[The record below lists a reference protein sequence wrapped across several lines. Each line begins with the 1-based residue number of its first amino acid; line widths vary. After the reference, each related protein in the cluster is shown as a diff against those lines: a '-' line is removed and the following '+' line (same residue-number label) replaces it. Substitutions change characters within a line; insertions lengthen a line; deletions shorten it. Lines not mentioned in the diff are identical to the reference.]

1 LLAALAHHAGIQQC
15 SWSLVMHHSSLDT
28 VLSRVIRES
37 GSWSVAERR
46 IRMDHGAAVVGLA
59 AAIALRER
67 GQSWLRGERPAWA
80 VTRST

>member
-1 LLAALAHHAGIQQC
+1 LLVAPAHHVGIQQC
-15 SWSLVMHHSSLDT
+15 SLEPLMQHSLDT

-37 GSWSVAERR
+37 GSWSVAERK